1 MAWRGLPYE
10 LYVMQ
15 RYLQRT
21 RLEEL
26 GLGQFDNWASTFGQT
41 EKQMEL
47 APEGSGYRMKTRFS
61 KFYNV
66 PELMRLFRECADVK
80 MAGDLKLDVPEVT
93 FHNIVAQP
101 TPEQKEMVAELSRR
115 AEAVHNRSVTPD
127 EDNMLRITSDGRKI
141 GLDARMM
148 DPTAPDEAGSKINLC
163 VENVLRIWKDTT
175 PERLT
180 QIIFSDFS
188 TPNPH
193 RFNAYHDIRSK
204 LVAKGV
210 PEQEIAFIHD
220 YNTDAAKAD
229 LFAKVRSGEVRIL
242 LGSTQKLGVGTNVQ
256 TKLIATHDLD
266 APWRPGDLDQ
276 RAGRIIRQGNQN
288 THVDIYRYTTN
299 GTFDSFIFQIL
310 ESKQRFIS
318 QILSNRSDS
327 RFCKDADEAVLS
339 YAEIKALCAGD
350 PRIKERM
357 TLEVEVQKLKML
369 KSSHQSQIY
378 RLQNDVRRTF
388 PEKIRTLESNV
399 EAYNADIAT
408 LEAHPMKPQ
417 QEGTALFAPMVVDG
431 TTYHTR
437 KEAGAALLEAAKTI
451 PAGSHSA
458 YKVGE
463 WRGMEVRIIRPMLNA
478 PPNIEM
484 KGAQVYSCEMSSD
497 PAGNITRM
505 VNRLE
510 KLPSYLATDE
520 ANLTTTKQ
528 QLEQA
533 KALQF
538 QPFPQEQELSEK
550 IARLTELTHELDLS
564 KQEQQAAQAEE
575 SEQTE
580 TAEKS
585 EEPAADRPRRLS
597 DRLREARAAIAS
609 RQPMPQG
616 NPVRMAAVEH

>member
-1 MAWRGLPYE
+1 M
-10 LYVMQ
+10 
-15 RYLQRT
+15 
-21 RLEEL
+21 
-26 GLGQFDNWASTFGQT
+26 
-41 EKQMEL
+41 
-47 APEGSGYRMKTRFS
+47 
-61 KFYNV
+61 
-66 PELMRLFRECADVK
+66 
-80 MAGDLKLDVPEVT
+80 
-93 FHNIVAQP
+93 
-101 TPEQKEMVAELSRR
+101 
-115 AEAVHNRSVTPD
+115 
-127 EDNMLRITSDGRKI
+127 
-141 GLDARMM
+141 
-148 DPTAPDEAGSKINLC
+148 
-163 VENVLRIWKDTT
+163 
-175 PERLT
+175 
-180 QIIFSDFS
+180 
-188 TPNPH
+188 
-193 RFNAYHDIRSK
+193 
-204 LVAKGV
+204 
-210 PEQEIAFIHD
+210 
-220 YNTDAAKAD
+220 
-229 LFAKVRSGEVRIL
+229 
-242 LGSTQKLGVGTNVQ
+242 
-256 TKLIATHDLD
+256 D

-276 RAGRIIRQGNQN
+276 RAGRIVRQGNQN
-288 THVDIYRYTTN
+288 PSVDIYRYTTN
-299 GTFDSFIFQIL
+299 GTFDAYLFQIL
-310 ESKQRFIS
+310 ESKQSFIS

-327 RFCKDADEAVLS
+327 RFCKDADEAVLN

-399 EAYNADIAT
+399 AAYNADIAT
-408 LEAHPMKPQ
+408 MEAHPMKPQ
-417 QEGTALFAPMVVDG
+417 PEGTALFAPMVVDG

-510 KLPSYLATDE
+510 KLPSYLAADE

-564 KQEQQAAQAEE
+564 KQEQQAAQADGT
-575 SEQTE
+575 EQNQ
-580 TAEKS
+580 AVEKS
-585 EEPAADRPRRLS
+585 GEPAADRPRRLS

-616 NPVRMAAVEH
+616 NPVRMPAVEH